1 MIETQDE
8 ALVAATLDIVGQD
21 ASDNALALYLKVAA
35 MLLIGLRNRIALMV
49 GHACGRECSQL
60 RSELERGNS

>member
-8 ALVAATLDIVGQD
+8 ALVAAPLDIVGQD

-35 MLLIGLRNRIALMV
+35 MLLIGLHNRIALMV
-49 GHACGRECSQL
+49 GHACGCVCSKL
-60 RSELERGNS
+60 RSELEPGNS